1 MGIFFFEN
9 KRERRGEKKKI
20 QKINQ
25 FGMVVQWNYSS
36 FPKNNKTKQIAWC
49 YIVAKFSN
57 RNERNG
63 YDEEDEYRVGACAR
77 TGRT

>member
-1 MGIFFFEN
+1 
-9 KRERRGEKKKI
+9 
-20 QKINQ
+20 
-25 FGMVVQWNYSS
+25 MVVQWDYSS